1 MNQSN
6 IHKFTQIIVGKHGRF
21 VILQLHAD
29 EGEKKTKQNPAC
41 NTQHLH
47 LVGSHIE
54 NEQTTIIF
62 I

>member
-6 IHKFTQIIVGKHGRF
+6 IHKFTQIIMGKHGRF

-29 EGEKKTKQNPAC
+29 EGEKKQNK
-41 NTQHLH
+41 TQHATL
-47 LVGSHIE
+47 S
-54 NEQTTIIF
+54 TF